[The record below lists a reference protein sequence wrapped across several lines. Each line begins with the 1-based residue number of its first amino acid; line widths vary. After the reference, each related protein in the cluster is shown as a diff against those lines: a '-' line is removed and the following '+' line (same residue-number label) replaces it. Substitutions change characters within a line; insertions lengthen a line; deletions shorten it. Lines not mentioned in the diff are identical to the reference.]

1 MKDARN
7 GLWPRRTIQTCG
19 VAVGVLVFG
28 FVLLGVVAEA
38 PTQWNAGAAR
48 FLSDAGLRLGFG
60 ALVALFSAAPY
71 VLLAKAA
78 RQPGPP
84 ALFAYVGVFTLA
96 LQIWLSINA
105 LFLGQTSTAPIAMLF
120 IPLYLGA
127 MVATIWGATWIA
139 RRVQA
144 YRGRP

>member
-1 MKDARN
+1 MKEALTA
-7 GLWPRRTIQTCG
+7 LWPRRTIQTCG
-19 VAVGVLVFG
+19 VAVGALVFG
-28 FVLLGVVAEA
+28 FVLLGVVTEA
-38 PTQWNAGAAR
+38 PTLWSAGVTD

-60 ALVALFSAAPY
+60 ALVALFSTAPY
-71 VLLAKAA
+71 ILLARAA

-84 ALFAYVGVFTLA
+84 AFFAYVGVFTLV

-105 LFLGQTSTAPIAMLF
+105 LFLGRSSTAPIEMLF

-127 MVATIWGATWIA
+127 MVAAIWGATWIA

-144 YRGRP
+144 LRIRP